1 MVSYVA
7 CLLCVLSLQEK
18 YKEVV
23 ITSDDYTTAPA
34 DPVVDKEGFMDVG
47 AAGDIPEELPFN

>member
-1 MVSYVA
+1 MLPQEYFKTTA
-7 CLLCVLSLQEK
+7 AMRKELKEK

-34 DPVVDKEGFMDVG
+34 DPVVDKEGSWT
-47 AAGDIPEELPFN
+47 